1 MSSLEKHITPF
12 SKAIVRLLKS
22 TVERNSNVW
31 DDVINYQTEIQD
43 YISKIGLE
51 LIVKKDEGFAFVK
64 QLEDSEGNTLG
75 LVQRRQIGF
84 ETSIVLVVLRQSLED
99 FDSNPTQLAT
109 EKFITNSEIKDELE
123 LFLPEKY
130 NKVKFIKELDKYINA
145 AVDLIDEFDE
155 VTFAILK
162 HNNACG
168 LASRPTVLEAWK
180 DALAGDPVSAFGGVL
195 VTNAVID
202 KETAEEIN
210 KLFFE
215 VIIAP
220 DYDVDA
226 LEILGQK
233 KNRIILV
240 RKEAKLPKKQFRSLL
255 NGVLVQERD
264 LDVETPAD
272 LKQVTEKAPTA
283 TEIEDMLFANNLIYY
298 I

>member
-109 EKFITNSEIKDELE
+109 EKFITNTEIKDE
-123 LFLPEKY
+123 
-130 NKVKFIKELDKYINA
+130 
-145 AVDLIDEFDE
+145 
-155 VTFAILK
+155 
-162 HNNACG
+162 
-168 LASRPTVLEAWK
+168 
-180 DALAGDPVSAFGGVL
+180 
-195 VTNAVID
+195 
-202 KETAEEIN
+202 
-210 KLFFE
+210 
-215 VIIAP
+215 
-220 DYDVDA
+220 
-226 LEILGQK
+226 
-233 KNRIILV
+233 
-240 RKEAKLPKKQFRSLL
+240 
-255 NGVLVQERD
+255 
-264 LDVETPAD
+264 
-272 LKQVTEKAPTA
+272 
-283 TEIEDMLFANNLIYY
+283 
-298 I
+298 